1 MDANTLNIVE
11 EDECCAA
18 RLSKALL
25 ADANLRSPW
34 YCPKCGTEWH
44 PTQIPNTNI
53 QHWQPIVE
61 CAVIKS

>member
-25 ADANLRSPW
+25 ADANLRNPW
-34 YCPKCGTEWH
+34 YCPKCGTEWR
-44 PTQIPNTNI
+44 PNLTMNTPRY
-53 QHWQPIVE
+53 WQPIVE
-61 CAVIKS
+61 CAVIKL